1 MNLVPPKVEPTLS
14 PIVHL
19 VRHGR
24 IPDYMTDR
32 PLTVEGEQDSLVVGR
47 ELASRLRSGE
57 RVSFFTSPSLRAR
70 QTAALIRDGIL
81 EALSAGTVAATI
93 AAVPILVDDRLKNN
107 LIFVGG
113 VDYDPIEPLLD
124 MARWQLHE
132 NPTAQNEAC
141 AAYVAG
147 FWGTSDPVAYWL
159 TQPSTFAESPAAVV
173 ERTRACLAGHLADLP
188 NDAPP
193 RRTICVTH
201 SANLRSFLS
210 TVFGADPGP
219 PLFSSMVTITD
230 DHVYY
235 QGQVGKLPF
244 W

>member
-1 MNLVPPKVEPTLS
+1 MNLVPTKVEPTLS

-32 PLTVEGEQDSLVVGR
+32 PLTVEGEQDSLAVGR
-47 ELASRLRSGE
+47 ELASHIRSE
-57 RVSFFTSPSLRAR
+57 EQVSFFSSPSLRAR

-81 EALSAGTVAATI
+81 EALSEGTVAATV
-93 AAVPILVDDRLKNN
+93 AAPILIDDRLKNN

-159 TQPSTFAESPAAVV
+159 TRPSEFAESPAVVV
-173 ERTRACLAGHLADLP
+173 ERTQACLADHLADSL
-188 NDAPP
+188 NDACP
-193 RRTICVTH
+193 RRAICVTH

-219 PLFSSMVTITD
+219 PLFSSMLTITD
-230 DHVYY
+230 DRVYY
-235 QGQVGKLPF
+235 QGQVGVWPS

>member
-24 IPDYMTDR
+24 IADYMTDR
-32 PLTVEGEQDSLVVGR
+32 PLTVEGEQDSLAVGR
-47 ELASRLRSGE
+47 ELASHIRPGE
-57 RVSFFTSPSLRAR
+57 RISFFSSPSRRAR
-70 QTAALIRDGIL
+70 QTAALMRDSIL
-81 EALSAGTVAATI
+81 EALAEGTVVATVAA
-93 AAVPILVDDRLKNN
+93 PILIDDRLKNN

-113 VDYDPIEPLLD
+113 VDYDPIQPLLD

-132 NPTAQNEAC
+132 NPTAHNEAC

-159 TQPSTFAESPAAVV
+159 SQPSKFAESPAAVI
-173 ERTRACLAGHLADLP
+173 ERTRACLADHLADP
-188 NDAPP
+188 SNDGSP

-219 PLFSSMVTITD
+219 PLFSSMLTITD
-230 DHVYY
+230 NRVYY
-235 QGQVGKLPF
+235 QGQVGEFLSG
-244 W
+244 

>member
-32 PLTVEGEQDSLVVGR
+32 PLTVEGEQDSLAVGR
-47 ELASRLRSGE
+47 ELASRIRSGE
-57 RVSFFTSPSLRAR
+57 QISFFSSPSLRAR

-81 EALSAGTVAATI
+81 ETLSAGTVTATV
-93 AAVPILVDDRLKNN
+93 ASPILVDDRLKNN

-124 MARWQLHE
+124 MARWQHQE

-141 AAYVAG
+141 AAFVAG
-147 FWGTSDPVAYWL
+147 FWEASDPVEFWL
-159 TQPSTFAESPAAVV
+159 TQPSEFAESPAAVV
-173 ERTRACLAGHLADLP
+173 ERTRACLTDHLAGTEKD
-188 NDAPP
+188 DTS

-201 SANLRSFLS
+201 SANLRSFLR

-219 PLFSSMVTITD
+219 PLFSSMLTVTD
-230 DHVYY
+230 NRVYY
-235 QGQVGKLPF
+235 QGQVTDLPAS
-244 W
+244 